1 MVAISYDSIE
11 VLKKFSDRNELGY
24 PLLSD
29 EGSKTIDA
37 FGIRNDAMEG
47 KKFGKNDLSGIP
59 HPGTYI
65 LSEDG
70 TILAKIFLERY
81 QERHATDELI
91 KLVKEVTK

>member
-1 MVAISYDSIE
+1 M
-11 VLKKFSDRNELGY
+11 
-24 PLLSD
+24 LSD

-37 FGIRNDAMEG
+37 FGIRNKQMDG
-47 KKFGKNDLSGIP
+47 KKFGKNDLTGIP

-70 TILAKIFLERY
+70 TILGKIFLERY
-81 QERHATDELI
+81 QERHATDELV